1 MIYKVKHST
10 MNPQLSSG
18 DRIIVLNF
26 IKPKEGKL
34 VVAKHKGQF
43 KIKRVHKIDGDKI
56 FLKGDNE
63 HPDKDVSIT
72 KSELVGRVFT
82 LPKLFRS

>member
-1 MIYKVKHST
+1 